1 MAENFTQIS
10 DPSVTVNDITVNVAP
25 NSVKYKSGKGE
36 KNVKVQ
42 SAGNGNVSTVVSTN
56 IETAKGMVSFEVQS
70 TTQSILLKEQWQSVN
85 GGNVIEI
92 DSVNVTMTN
101 ATMVNDPDINLTDD
115 GTVEVVFEGTAL
127 V

>member
-10 DPSVTVNDITVNVAP
+10 DPSVTVNDIAVFVAP

-42 SAGNGNVSTVVSTN
+42 SAGNGNITNVVSTD
-56 IETAKGMVSFEVQS
+56 ITTAKGMVSFEVQS
-70 TTQSILLKEQWQSVN
+70 TRQAILLKEQWQGVN
-85 GGNVIEI
+85 GGNVIEL
-92 DSVNVTMTN
+92 DSVNLTMTN
-101 ATMVNDPDINLTDD
+101 ATMINDPDINLTDD
-115 GTVEVVFEGTAL
+115 GTVEIVFEGSSL